1 MALGGGRVQGSQI
14 RISGMSL
21 IEVMVALLVLG
32 LMIVPLVNFFLTG
45 SVFTAVARHD
55 VTALNFAQEVL
66 EAVKSAP
73 DNCLGTVQAASSTTV
88 TLESRASG
96 VDNEYKDFVIATTGG
111 PAAGQVR
118 KVTSYEGAARRVTVD
133 RAWDTVPAPG
143 QTTYALFRVGETGY
157 RYAAAVAP
165 DAQDPNLRT
174 VTVTVYYRDRGVQR
188 EVSLTTEK
196 LRR

>member
-1 MALGGGRVQGSQI
+1 MQ
-14 RISGMSL
+14 ISGMSL
-21 IEVMVALLVLG
+21 IEVMVALLLLG
-32 LMIVPLVNFFLTG
+32 LLTVPLVNFFLTG
-45 SVFTAVARHD
+45 SVFAAVARHD

-66 EAVKSAP
+66 EAVKGAP

-96 VDNEYKDFVIATTGG
+96 TDNEYAGSTIATTGG

-118 KVTSYEGAARRVTVD
+118 RVASYEGDARRVTVD
-133 RAWDTVPAPG
+133 RAWDAEPVPG

-165 DAQDPNLRT
+165 D
-174 VTVTVYYRDRGVQR
+174 
-188 EVSLTTEK
+188 
-196 LRR
+196 

>member
-1 MALGGGRVQGSQI
+1 MAVLRSPCVARS
-14 RISGMSL
+14 RAVTGMSL
-21 IEVMVALLVLG
+21 IEVMVALLILG
-32 LMIVPLVNFFLTG
+32 LMTVPLVNFFLTG

-73 DNCLGTVQAASSTTV
+73 ENCLGTVQAASSSTV

-96 VDNEYKDFVIATTGG
+96 IGNQPDLMIATTGG
-111 PAAGQVR
+111 PGAGQVR
-118 KVTSYEGAARRVTVD
+118 KVVSYDRTACRATVD

-157 RYAAAVAP
+157 RYAVAVAP